1 MLLRP
6 KFMGDVNEK
15 QKKAIESIARNIE
28 KLEALVGDVLDVYKL
43 DMGKLRFSKVHIC
56 IASLINQT
64 IIELK
69 RLNVDKQ
76 ISLKSD
82 IRVSATVFCDPDR
95 IEQVLTNLIKN
106 SIDFVTV
113 KDGKIT
119 VRVEKAEN
127 SKVIFTVEDNGIG
140 IKPEKADKGEQY

>member
-1 MLLRP
+1 
-6 KFMGDVNEK
+6 
-15 QKKAIESIARNIE
+15 
-28 KLEALVGDVLDVYKL
+28 
-43 DMGKLRFSKVHIC
+43 
-56 IASLINQT
+56 
-64 IIELK
+64 
-69 RLNVDKQ
+69 
-76 ISLKSD
+76 
-82 IRVSATVFCDPDR
+82 
-95 IEQVLTNLIKN
+95 LIKN

>member
-1 MLLRP
+1 
-6 KFMGDVNEK
+6 
-15 QKKAIESIARNIE
+15 
-28 KLEALVGDVLDVYKL
+28 
-43 DMGKLRFSKVHIC
+43 
-56 IASLINQT
+56 LIWENQT

-69 RLNVDKQ
+69 PFNVDKQ